1 MATWRSY
8 LYYCHDDLVIN
19 NVHSTEVPPPH
30 GEKTHMQLL
39 WLKEGFSETRLGPA
53 TIPCRAAVGPRAIV
67 LCTSALERASS
78 PMVHYVFLAGWR
90 HWSAATPSPP
100 HWARVHVCKLTVC
113 KHTKPGRGFNGFTPG
128 RLLCTHSAITA
139 AFFLSASAVTR
150 TIYKSLYLRLNSL
163 ACQLWRQIS
172 S

>member
-1 MATWRSY
+1 MATRCSY

-67 LCTSALERASS
+67 LCTSALEQASS

-90 HWSAATPSPP
+90 HLLIELESMSVSWQFANTPNQEEGLMGSHQAGCSAHTQPSQ
-100 HWARVHVCKLTVC
+100 R
-113 KHTKPGRGFNGFTPG
+113 RFFY
-128 RLLCTHSAITA
+128 LL
-139 AFFLSASAVTR
+139 
-150 TIYKSLYLRLNSL
+150 LRSHALF
-163 ACQLWRQIS
+163 IS
-172 S
+172 RYICV